1 MVDLEQLYKKIDTK
15 LSDNRTKEDKLHQK
29 AQERLS
35 ILYSEQS
42 NNLDKIIAE
51 VDKSLNIDDLDYTYK
66 LIKKLSKNLN
76 SNRQQ
81 LLLILKEVL

>member
-15 LSDNRTKEDKLHQK
+15 LSDNRPKEDKLHQK

-35 ILYSEQS
+35 VLYSEQS
-42 NNLDKIIAE
+42 DSLDKIIAE
-51 VDKSLNIDDLDYTYK
+51 VDRSLNMDDLDYTYK

>member
-1 MVDLEQLYKKIDTK
+1 MVNLEQLYEKIDTK
-15 LSDNRTKEDKLHQK
+15 LSDDRPKEDKLHQK

-35 ILYSEQS
+35 VLYSEQS
-42 NNLDKIIAE
+42 DSLDKIIAE
-51 VDKSLNIDDLDYTYK
+51 VDRSLNMDDLDYTYK

>member
-35 ILYSEQS
+35 MLYSEQS

>member
-42 NNLDKIIAE
+42 DNLDKIIAE

>member
-1 MVDLEQLYKKIDTK
+1 MVNLEQLYEKIDTK
-15 LSDNRTKEDKLHQK
+15 LSDDRPKEDKLHQK

-35 ILYSEQS
+35 VLYSEQS
-42 NNLDKIIAE
+42 DSLDKIIAE
-51 VDKSLNIDDLDYTYK
+51 VDRSLNMDDLDYTYK

-76 SNRQQ
+76 SNRRQ

>member
-66 LIKKLSKNLN
+66 LKKKLSKNLN

>member
-35 ILYSEQS
+35 TLYSEQS
-42 NNLDKIIAE
+42 DNLDKIIAE